1 MPVQNLIFVDDIL
14 GFGSARVMAAVVENL
29 KGLEIDKKFSFGI
42 DKTHILKMILSR
54 KDNLQELDLSVR
66 QGKIM
71 ESEKEKYLGN
81 LFNNKGNN
89 SNKIK
94 NSTERVIP
102 VMDIIN
108 NNTTTYHVGHLATQI
123 RLYLVRNLGIP
134 SVYHAAETWTNLTK
148 VDVKDI
154 EKIHKQMLTKML
166 GVETSTPY
174 IGILSE
180 LGEWPIRQILDYK
193 RLMLLHNLICHLRDA
208 DLQDKYW

>member
-1 MPVQNLIFVDDIL
+1 
-14 GFGSARVMAAVVENL
+14 
-29 KGLEIDKKFSFGI
+29 
-42 DKTHILKMILSR
+42 
-54 KDNLQELDLSVR
+54 
-66 QGKIM
+66 
-71 ESEKEKYLGN
+71 
-81 LFNNKGNN
+81 
-89 SNKIK
+89 
-94 NSTERVIP
+94 
-102 VMDIIN
+102 MDIIN

-123 RLYLVRNLGIP
+123 RLYLVRNLGVP
-134 SVYHAAETWTNLTK
+134 SVYHATETWTNLTK

-193 RLMLLHNLICHLRDA
+193 RLMLLRNLICHLRDA

>member
-1 MPVQNLIFVDDIL
+1 MTNVTICSTFCMKQSHL
-14 GFGSARVMAAVVENL
+14 GIKVGVFYFCNY
-29 KGLEIDKKFSFGI
+29 
-42 DKTHILKMILSR
+42 
-54 KDNLQELDLSVR
+54 
-66 QGKIM
+66 
-71 ESEKEKYLGN
+71 KYLGN

-94 NSTERVIP
+94 NSTERVTP

-166 GVETSTPY
+166 GLEISTPY

-180 LGEWPIRQILDYK
+180 LGEWPIRQIIDYK
-193 RLMLLHNLICHLRDA
+193 RLMLLHNLMSSERCRIAKQVLINQRDSGLPKNWYFEVEEA
-208 DLQDKYW
+208 ARQYDIFIELEQIEKVEKSV